1 MLFKYVVGA
10 GFVTFA
16 MLFSDFCNGHEI
28 DFVNSLILGCVYYA
42 IIIVVSAILYLLLG
56 EKFKAFFEDE
66 DLTPKEEITQSQNIN
81 DVIDD
86 DRFEVCDV
94 FTENSKVIG
103 YFQDQEIF
111 DIVDVKFKNGL
122 TVKYKYFDT
131 LHMNV
136 EDIIHDI
143 LPAGALVVEKVIYV
157 PAI

>member
-1 MLFKYVVGA
+1 M
-10 GFVTFA
+10 
-16 MLFSDFCNGHEI
+16 
-28 DFVNSLILGCVYYA
+28 
-42 IIIVVSAILYLLLG
+42 
-56 EKFKAFFEDE
+56 
-66 DLTPKEEITQSQNIN
+66 
-81 DVIDD
+81 IDD

-131 LHMNV
+131 LHMSV